1 MNMLHTSS
9 SGSVQNVLI
18 CSVVCFVFVVVVIV
32 VIFCCSFSVIVVA
45 PELIRVSAALLSD

>member
-1 MNMLHTSS
+1 MLYTSS

-18 CSVVCFVFVVVVIV
+18 CSVVCFVFFVVVIV

-45 PELIRVSAALLSD
+45 PELIRVSAALSDQ